1 MPKQKSSVEV
11 FKALAQELGIKALAD
26 MHAEAVRHRDPPPRL
41 VARIFREEKTILTPK
56 QREIMVLLAS
66 GYRRQEIADE
76 LGVMMETVKS
86 HLKTAYE
93 RLGAH
98 NQIEAIN
105 AFLDEA
111 A

>member
-1 MPKQKSSVEV
+1 MSRQKSSVEV

-26 MHAEAVRHRDPPPRL
+26 MHAESVRHRDPPPRL
-41 VARIFREEKTILTPK
+41 IARLFREEKTILTPK
-56 QREIMVLLAS
+56 QRQVMVLLTS
-66 GYRRQEIADE
+66 GLSRQEIADE
-76 LGVMMETVKS
+76 MGVTMETVKS
-86 HLKTAYE
+86 HLSTAYE

-105 AFLDEA
+105 AFLEEA